1 MILKRAARANAGQL
15 CVGRSP
21 SGLRFLTNPH
31 VLPRMAC
38 PLSPDARSETL
49 ETSLAPLQGNGLR
62 IGVFDSGLGGLSV
75 LRALRERM
83 PGADISYVA
92 DSGHAPYGEREDVF
106 IQARSQHISD
116 FLVHQGVDAIV
127 VACNTATAAA
137 IHHLRLRCGNLP
149 VIGVEP
155 GVKPAVAHSASKRV
169 GVLATPGT
177 LGSLKFRRLV
187 EQHAQDAQLVLQAC
201 PGLAREI
208 ELGLLDTPALRE
220 MVARFCAPLR
230 EAQVDTV
237 VLGCTHYPF
246 VAPLIQAELGPGV
259 HIVDTAQAVAQH
271 TQRVSEKLRLAPQ
284 AVERTTSGDTR
295 LWSSADPQHLQRVA
309 QAWLGL
315 DATASALP

>member
-1 MILKRAARANAGQL
+1 MPTDSDTEQAR
-15 CVGRSP
+15 P
-21 SGLRFLTNPH
+21 ST
-31 VLPRMAC
+31 
-38 PLSPDARSETL
+38 
-49 ETSLAPLQGNGLR
+49 GNTYEGLR

-75 LRALRERM
+75 LRALRAQM
-83 PGADISYVA
+83 PAASLLYVA
-92 DSGHAPYGEREDVF
+92 DSGHAPYGERDDAF
-106 IQARSQHISD
+106 IQARSEHISD
-116 FLVHQGVDAIV
+116 FLVHQGADAIV

-137 IHHLRLRCGNLP
+137 IHRLRLRCGDLP

-155 GVKPAVAHSASKRV
+155 GVKPAVAMSASKRV

-187 EQHAQDAQLVLQAC
+187 EQHGQGAHLVLQAC

-208 ELGLLDTPALRE
+208 ESGVLDTPALRE
-220 MVARFCAPLR
+220 MVARFCEPLR

-246 VAPLIQAELGPGV
+246 VAPLIQAALGTHV

-271 TQRVSEKLRLAPQ
+271 TRRVSGRHPGATTTTHALA
-284 AVERTTSGDTR
+284 SGDTR

-309 QAWLGL
+309 RAWLGL
-315 DATASALP
+315 DAAASALP